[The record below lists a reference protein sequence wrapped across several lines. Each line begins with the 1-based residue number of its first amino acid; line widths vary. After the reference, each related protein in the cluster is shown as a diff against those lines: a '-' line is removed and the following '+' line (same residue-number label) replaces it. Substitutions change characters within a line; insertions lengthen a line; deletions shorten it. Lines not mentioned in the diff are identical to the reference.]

1 MEKRT
6 GPKATPSN
14 RTFKAINSKSAHAK
28 PSTINNEQKQLPQEN
43 TLKRRR
49 ATLLGTAPFEELTAA
64 PVFKPVLGTPVSK
77 PVLSTSVSKPAP
89 STPKL
94 EADVSGP
101 YFKTEY
107 TSPYAMPGAQ
117 DPDVKVE
124 GQDTRKKITRV
135 SQACDM
141 CHDRKTKAS
150 VAVRSTSCL

>member
-14 RTFKAINSKSAHAK
+14 GTFTAINSKPAHAK
-28 PSTINNEQKQLPQEN
+28 PPTVDNEQEQLPREN
-43 TLKRRR
+43 TFKRRR
-49 ATLLGTAPFEELTAA
+49 ATLLGTSPFEELTAA
-64 PVFKPVLGTPVSK
+64 PVFKPVLSTSVLK
-77 PVLSTSVSKPAP
+77 PVL

-101 YFKTEY
+101 YFKSEY
-107 TSPYAMPGAQ
+107 NSPYAMPGAQ
-117 DPDVKVE
+117 DRDVKVE